1 MKNIAS
7 LTLLVL
13 AVAICAVVAA
23 CGESEPLGTNVRKT
37 NIRFWN
43 MMPDANAQAL
53 DVVVDNGE
61 LTVTGIRFKQEETN
75 YSQVFSGP
83 RNFKIYPVLN
93 GSRSSRP
100 TIDTIAD
107 FSNRQDQF
115 FTLMVIDSAK
125 KNAPLLIRDN
135 YNLRPDTLAGRCQIR
150 FLHLSPNAPGVQIG
164 MVRAVIGSGG
174 DTTFVRDTLLVRDT
188 LVFMR
193 NLDAAGIASQAG
205 FRTFRL
211 SRFTP
216 NLADTTVRLFV
227 RAIGVG
233 DIDLPTPVRIQ
244 EKSVYTIVA
253 RGIAGETGNRA
264 LEFRVIKD
272 R

>member
-1 MKNIAS
+1 MKNTA
-7 LTLLVL
+7 LLAL
-13 AVAICAVVAA
+13 LLFAMMSALVVS
-23 CGESEPLGTNVRKT
+23 CGESEPLATNERRT

-43 MMPDANAQAL
+43 MMPDANAEAL

-61 LTVTGIRFKQEETN
+61 LTVTGIRFKQEQTD

-83 RNFKIYPVLN
+83 RNFKIFPVLN
-93 GSRSSRP
+93 GRRNALP

-107 FSNRQDQF
+107 FSNRQNQF

-135 YNLRPDTLAGRCQIR
+135 YNLRPDTLTGRFQIR

-164 MVRAVIGSGG
+164 VIRQQINGPG
-174 DTTFVRDTLLVRDT
+174 DTTLVRDSLLVSDT
-188 LVFMR
+188 LTFMR
-193 NLDAAGIASQAG
+193 GLDATQITSQG
-205 FRTFRL
+205 RFRTYQV

-216 NLADTTVRLFV
+216 DRTDTTVRLFV
-227 RAIGVG
+227 RALGVG
-233 DIDLPTPVRIQ
+233 DIDLPEPVRIQ
-244 EKSVYTIVA
+244 EKSVYTIIA
-253 RGIAGETGNRA
+253 RGIAGGTGARA
-264 LEFRVIKD
+264 LEFRVMKD